1 MKGKTKMKRLFPI
14 ILTFSLMS
22 CYQPTLHYSDF
33 IDNQI
38 SFQNIF
44 LEKENH
50 WVYFYEET
58 CYHCQKIEQEV
69 LSFLQDTS
77 LHFYLVNDIPIEYF
91 NTNYQKAI
99 GASKVEDVLIP
110 GYPTLIQIE
119 NQKISQ
125 FYVGTSE
132 IQKWIRQEK
141 K

>member
-1 MKGKTKMKRLFPI
+1 MKQLFPLI
-14 ILTFSLMS
+14 ITTFTVMS

-33 IDNQI
+33 KDHQI

-44 LEKENH
+44 LEKEDH
-50 WVYFYEET
+50 WIYFYEET

-69 LSFLQDTS
+69 LSFLQNTS
-77 LHFYLVNDIPIEYF
+77 LIFYLVNDIPVEYF

-125 FYVGTSE
+125 FYVGTSA
-132 IQKWIRQEK
+132 IQKWIGQEK